1 MFPALQ
7 PIIAAGSAKARLAW
21 AALRRHPWRAALV
34 PPALL
39 VLYVLVLIPFTP
51 GIGDLRKAKVGQPSL
66 LLASDGS
73 ELAQYRQL
81 NREWV
86 PLDQIAS
93 NAVNALIA
101 IEDRR
106 FFQHHGI
113 DFRRTAG
120 ALLATVQGN
129 MQGGSTITQQ
139 LARNLFPDEI
149 GRAASITRK
158 LKEAITALK
167 IEAVYSKTEIL
178 ETYLN
183 TVPFLYNAFG
193 IEMAARTY
201 FDKSAVDLDVLESAT
216 LIGMLKGTSYYNPVL
231 NPERARERRNLV
243 LAQMARDG
251 TLDPARLES
260 LSRKPLG
267 LDFERQVTAP
277 GPAAHVAQ
285 QVRKWLVAWADDKGY
300 NIHVDGLRIVT
311 TIDAG
316 MQKAANAAVARQLAQ
331 LQRLADSRIKRGQES
346 PPLQAGFLALD
357 PRSGAVR
364 AWVGSRDFGTEQ
376 FDHVSQARRQPGST
390 FKPFVY
396 GAAFMQGFT
405 PQDTLLDQIPEIR
418 IPGSKDVWS
427 PRDEAEPSGRAMSLR
442 DGLAYSKNTITAQ
455 LMDKVGPRKVAQ
467 LAQALGV
474 RQSKLE
480 QVPSLALGTSPVSLQ
495 EMVTAYASIANG
507 GNYFTPML
515 VQRVEDRNG
524 KLLEQ
529 FTPPARPERAM
540 PYKDTLTL
548 VNAMRG
554 VIDYGTGSAIRSR
567 YGLRIDVA
575 GKTGTT
581 QENTDGWFIMMH
593 PQLVAGSRVG
603 FNDNS
608 VTMGSWG
615 QGARSALPMVGDV
628 FQQAVR
634 NKWIDAK
641 VEFDIPRPRPR
652 APSVP
657 QESPESDNPLLEFA
671 RKALIDLAQDVLD
684 RIERDMRQ

>member
-1 MFPALQ
+1 MFPVLQ
-7 PIIAAGSAKARLAW
+7 PFKAAAAERVRRGW
-21 AALRRHPWRAALV
+21 ALLLRHPWRAALAM
-34 PPALL
+34 PAL
-39 VLYVLVLIPFTP
+39 VLLYGLVLIPFTP
-51 GIGDLRKAKVGQPSL
+51 GISDLRKAKVGQPTL

-73 ELAQYRQL
+73 ELAQYKQL

-86 PLDQIAS
+86 PLDKIAS

-101 IEDRR
+101 IEDHR

-113 DFRRTAG
+113 DFHRTAG
-120 ALLATVQGN
+120 ALLNTLQGN
-129 MQGGSTITQQ
+129 LQGGSTITQQ
-139 LARNLFPDEI
+139 LARNLYPDEI
-149 GRAASITRK
+149 GRATSITRK
-158 LKEAITALK
+158 VKEAITALK
-167 IEAVYSKTEIL
+167 IEALYSKTEIL

-201 FDKSAVDLDVLESAT
+201 FDKSAIDLDVLESAT

-231 NPERARERRNLV
+231 NPERALQRRNLV
-243 LAQMARDG
+243 LNQMARDG
-251 TLDPARLES
+251 TLDPARLEA

-267 LDFERQVTAP
+267 LDFERQVTVP

-285 QVRKWLVAWADDKGY
+285 QLRKWLVAWADDKGY
-300 NIHVDGLRIVT
+300 NIHVDGLRVVT

-331 LQRLADSRIKRGQES
+331 LQRMADSRVKRGQE
-346 PPLQAGFLALD
+346 PPALQAGFLALD
-357 PRSGAVR
+357 PRNGAVR
-364 AWVGSRDFGTEQ
+364 AWVGSRDFSTEQ

-396 GAAFMQGFT
+396 GAAFMQGSE
-405 PQDTLLDQIPEIR
+405 PQDTLIDQIPEIR
-418 IPGSKDVWS
+418 IPGSKEVWS
-427 PRDEAEPSGRAMSLR
+427 PRDETEPSGRAMSLR

-455 LMDKVGPRKVAQ
+455 LMDKVGARKVAR
-467 LAQALGV
+467 LAQSLGV

-480 QVPSLALGTSPVSLQ
+480 LVPSLALGTSPVSLQ

-507 GNYFTPML
+507 GNYFAPML
-515 VQRVEDRNG
+515 VQRVEDRSG

-529 FTPPARPERAM
+529 FSPPKKAERAM
-540 PYKDTLTL
+540 PYKDSLTL

-554 VIDYGTGSAIRSR
+554 VIDYGTGNAIRAR

-634 NKWIDAK
+634 NKWIDAR
-641 VEFDIPRPRPR
+641 VEFDIPRPKPR
-652 APSVP
+652 APAAP
-657 QESPESDNPLLEFA
+657 TETPESDNPLLEFA
-671 RKALIDLAQDVLD
+671 RKALLELANDVFE
-684 RIERDMRQ
+684 RIEREMRQ

>member
-7 PIIAAGSAKARLAW
+7 PILAAGSAKARLAW

-34 PPALL
+34 PPALV

-73 ELAQYRQL
+73 ELAQYKQL

-167 IEAVYSKTEIL
+167 IEAVYSKPEIL

-251 TLDPARLES
+251 TLDPAQLET

-267 LDFERQVTAP
+267 LDFERQVSAP

-311 TIDAG
+311 TVDAG
-316 MQKAANAAVARQLAQ
+316 MQKAANGHSCSAWPTAASSGARNRRRCKPAFWRWTRAAARCGPGWAAVTSQANSSTTSARRGAS
-331 LQRLADSRIKRGQES
+331 RARPSSPSSMGRPSCRDSR
-346 PPLQAGFLALD
+346 
-357 PRSGAVR
+357 
-364 AWVGSRDFGTEQ
+364 
-376 FDHVSQARRQPGST
+376 RRT
-390 FKPFVY
+390 
-396 GAAFMQGFT
+396 
-405 PQDTLLDQIPEIR
+405 R
-418 IPGSKDVWS
+418 
-427 PRDEAEPSGRAMSLR
+427 
-442 DGLAYSKNTITAQ
+442 
-455 LMDKVGPRKVAQ
+455 
-467 LAQALGV
+467 
-474 RQSKLE
+474 
-480 QVPSLALGTSPVSLQ
+480 
-495 EMVTAYASIANG
+495 
-507 GNYFTPML
+507 
-515 VQRVEDRNG
+515 
-524 KLLEQ
+524 
-529 FTPPARPERAM
+529 
-540 PYKDTLTL
+540 
-548 VNAMRG
+548 
-554 VIDYGTGSAIRSR
+554 
-567 YGLRIDVA
+567 
-575 GKTGTT
+575 
-581 QENTDGWFIMMH
+581 
-593 PQLVAGSRVG
+593 
-603 FNDNS
+603 
-608 VTMGSWG
+608 
-615 QGARSALPMVGDV
+615 
-628 FQQAVR
+628 
-634 NKWIDAK
+634 
-641 VEFDIPRPRPR
+641 
-652 APSVP
+652 
-657 QESPESDNPLLEFA
+657 
-671 RKALIDLAQDVLD
+671 
-684 RIERDMRQ
+684 